1 MGDFKLPAIYG
12 DRVERM
18 KKNIIF
24 ACDTPIQVLNAVNL
38 KETYYKE
45 YEGDIYIYAQFKNA
59 KNLFSGLAKSKVF
72 NNVFLVEP
80 YRKYSAMVRKIV
92 TIKRMLLPYNT
103 LKQYCVDKKIVKRK
117 YDIIAFSFITSF
129 TISVFGM
136 AKADKFIL
144 LEDGIGTYVSDILNN
159 YTSSIFKRIAA
170 HMSYKE
176 IFTPQKIAV
185 YNPQMLKEK
194 EVEVLK
200 LENTF
205 PENLGKKI
213 EQIFGYK
220 ENTFYRDN
228 KIVYLTQPLQENKG
242 FSAEKA
248 EEIIHVLKQQKEDIV
263 VRIHPRDNA
272 EYYKEFCS
280 DSVNNLWEL
289 ECIHQISDDSILI
302 GGYSTTQFMPKILK
316 NVEPY
321 VIFLYKLLF
330 DDLDEDYWKNIE
342 VFIRKIKANYSK
354 TNKIIVPETIEE
366 LEKIMDK
373 LKKEEA

>member
-1 MGDFKLPAIYG
+1 MRKSI
-12 DRVERM
+12 V
-18 KKNIIF
+18 F

-38 KETYYKE
+38 KETYYKD
-45 YEGDIYIYAQFKNA
+45 YKSDIYVYAQFRTA
-59 KNLFSGLAKSKVF
+59 RSICDGLVKSEIF
-72 NNVFLVEP
+72 DNVFFIDP
-80 YRKYSAMVRKIV
+80 YKKYSATAQKMV
-92 TIKRMLLPYNT
+92 TIKRMIFPYSV
-103 LKQYCVDKKIVKRK
+103 LKKYSREREVPKRK
-117 YDIIAFSFITSF
+117 YDIIAFSFITPF

-136 AKADKFIL
+136 AKADEFIL

-170 HMSYKE
+170 HMSYKK

-194 EVEVLK
+194 EVEVLE

-205 PENLGKKI
+205 PKELRKKI

-248 EEIIHVLKQQKEDIV
+248 EEIIRVLKKQKEDIV
-263 VRIHPRDNA
+263 VRIHPRDNT

-289 ECIHQISDDSILI
+289 ECIHQISDESILI

-342 VFIRKIKANYSK
+342 VFIRKFKTNYSK
-354 TNKIIVPETIEE
+354 PNKIIVPETIEE
-366 LEKIMDK
+366 LGKIMDK
-373 LKKEEA
+373 IKKEEA

>member
-1 MGDFKLPAIYG
+1 
-12 DRVERM
+12 M

-228 KIVYLTQPLQENKG
+228 KIVYLTQSLQ
-242 FSAEKA
+242 
-248 EEIIHVLKQQKEDIV
+248 
-263 VRIHPRDNA
+263 
-272 EYYKEFCS
+272 
-280 DSVNNLWEL
+280 
-289 ECIHQISDDSILI
+289 
-302 GGYSTTQFMPKILK
+302 
-316 NVEPY
+316 
-321 VIFLYKLLF
+321 
-330 DDLDEDYWKNIE
+330 
-342 VFIRKIKANYSK
+342 
-354 TNKIIVPETIEE
+354 
-366 LEKIMDK
+366 
-373 LKKEEA
+373 